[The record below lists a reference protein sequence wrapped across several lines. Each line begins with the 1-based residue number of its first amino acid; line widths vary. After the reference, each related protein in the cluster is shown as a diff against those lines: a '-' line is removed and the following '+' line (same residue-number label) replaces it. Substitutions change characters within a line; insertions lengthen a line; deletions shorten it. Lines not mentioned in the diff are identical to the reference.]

1 MAPITAVI
9 GTVIAIAI
17 AVPIA
22 WVSSIAWIVVG
33 VTRIAIRVVGR
44 IVAVGRV
51 ASAVAWIN
59 SAVAWINS
67 AIAWVARIYVDGN
80 ALGGCFE
87 RHKHRQAKSD
97 RAHKN
102 GG

>member
-9 GTVIAIAI
+9 GTVIAIA
-17 AVPIA
+17 IA

-44 IVAVGRV
+44 IVAVRRV
-51 ASAVAWIN
+51 AST
-59 SAVAWINS
+59 VAWINS
-67 AIAWVARIYVDGN
+67 AIAWVAGIYVDGN

-87 RHKHRQAKSD
+87 RHTHRQAKSD

-102 GG
+102 GR